1 MSFRQ
6 ERLTT
11 KTPVEAYKAC
21 PYCKSKNLTAFEE
34 EVFCRDCDWD
44 SIAIHAE
51 LTPFG
56 YVGRSATSAKA
67 PAETPAKHS
76 APVPRPATRQSA
88 PTRNYTEV
96 MLTCAN

>member
-6 ERLTT
+6 ERLIT
-11 KTPVEAYKAC
+11 KTTPVEAYKAC

-56 YVGRSATSAKA
+56 YVGRSARAKA
-67 PAETPAKHS
+67 TTETLAKHS

-96 MLTCAN
+96 ILTCAN

>member
-1 MSFRQ
+1 MLFRQ

-21 PYCKSKNLTAFEE
+21 PYCQSTNLTAFEE
-34 EVFCRDCDWD
+34 EVFCRDCEWD

-56 YVGRSATSAKA
+56 YMSRPAGEKA
-67 PAETPAKHS
+67 PAATSTKHS
-76 APVPRPATRQSA
+76 APIRRPAASQ
-88 PTRNYTEV
+88 YEV
-96 MLTCAN
+96 DQFHRRLDRTINF

>member
-6 ERLTT
+6 ECLTT

-21 PYCKSKNLTAFEE
+21 PYCKSKNLTAFEG

-56 YVGRSATSAKA
+56 YVGRSVRAKA
-67 PAETPAKHS
+67 PTETLAKHS
-76 APVPRPATRQSA
+76 ASIHRPAARQSDSN
-88 PTRNYTEV
+88 RDHTEV
-96 MLTCAN
+96 ILTCAN